1 MSVARNA
8 AQAILITVFV
18 GGLLG
23 PVYTLGTVA
32 AKSDPWLGA
41 HAAHACDKICPG
53 CRGPYETRG
62 GTKSNGSSRGGKAA
76 KFYCQPPRGTLND
89 VDDLARYE
97 YPEGQLSVLGAGYS
111 VMLPLV
117 FAVAFGALRLRAR
130 RRQGPPSTV
139 RRA

>member
-8 AQAILITVFV
+8 AQAVLITVFL

-23 PVYTLGTVA
+23 PVYTLVTA
-32 AKSDPWLGA
+32 FAKTDPWMGA
-41 HAAHACDKICPG
+41 HAAHACAKICTG

-62 GTKSNGSSRGGKAA
+62 GTNSNGTSRGGKAA

-97 YPEGQLSVLGAGYS
+97 YPGGQLSVLAAGYS
-111 VMLPLV
+111 VMVPLV
-117 FAVAFGALRLRAR
+117 FAAAFGALRLRTRRHQGTSATAR
-130 RRQGPPSTV
+130 P
-139 RRA
+139 A